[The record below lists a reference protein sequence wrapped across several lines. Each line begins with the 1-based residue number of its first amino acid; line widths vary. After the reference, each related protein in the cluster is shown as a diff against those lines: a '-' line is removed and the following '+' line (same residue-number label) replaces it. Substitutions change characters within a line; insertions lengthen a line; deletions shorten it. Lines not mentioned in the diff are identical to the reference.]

1 MTLSDKRQEWLRGAY
16 ADRVLE
22 MALELQKSI
31 TEFVDSAIRTAASE
45 RLRGHYDYL
54 IDLTA
59 EEQTYLEEHTVDVLL
74 SRLRDDHDYALRQKY
89 ALQMRQAA
97 GLFQMDSADAV
108 YHFDESAFDA
118 SMARAFADLDVT
130 DDDRGMMRE
139 IVLRY
144 LWPRLRHAHGNLRSS
159 AVDHLKR
166 LNPESISPHAE
177 FAVDVG
183 WMKLAQHAASR
194 IEMYPAA
201 WKVQIR
207 GGKEKF
213 GCLVL
218 HIGCDYSARGCRS
231 EVERLREEIRLRS
244 LATCEVCG
252 ALGRL
257 RLSSFAKTVCDRHV
271 GILGDLREDDGLWS
285 DPWKWHEDGD
295 QYPSEAAELLKDLEP
310 VRPRPKEQHVVDL
323 FKLSDIGKRIDED
336 TWKRS
341 GREQELLIE
350 FGYALEDSAKGAC
363 VKVEYLNEYI
373 WNEIGGWKGV
383 QPLSDEDREFLQGY
397 LRGLI
402 DFEYERIRRK
412 QEREI
417 IDHTLPSNEVGNQI
431 ERDLGRLVHQQ
442 GLLVEIAAALEVA
455 VTAALSV
462 SDEYIDDWLRD
473 EVERLHGVQSLSE
486 DDREWLHRYLRNLVI
501 DQGARRLKR
510 ASDE

>member
-1 MTLSDKRQEWLRGAY
+1 MALSDKRQQWLRGAY

-218 HIGCDYSARGCRS
+218 HIDCDYGARGCRS

-252 ALGRL
+252 RLGRL
-257 RLSSFAKTVCDRHV
+257 RISSFAKTVCDKHAV
-271 GILGDLREDDGLWS
+271 ILGDMRDDDGRWS
-285 DPWKWHEDGD
+285 DPWIWHEEGD
-295 QYPSEAAELLKDLEP
+295 EYPASAAEQLKNMEP
-310 VRPRPKEQHVVDL
+310 VKPRPTEHVVDL
-323 FKLSDIGKRIDED
+323 LPLSDIGKRIDED
-336 TWKRS
+336 TWQRS

-350 FGYALEDSAKGAC
+350 FGHALEDSAKGSC
-363 VKVEYLNEYI
+363 VKVEYLDKYVRDEVA
-373 WNEIGGWKGV
+373 GWRGV
-383 QPLSDEDREFLQGY
+383 QPLSDADREFLRGY
-397 LRGLI
+397 LRALI
-402 DFEYERIRRK
+402 DWEYARVRTV
-412 QEREI
+412 QERRI
-417 IDHTLPSNEVGNQI
+417 ADLTLSDIGKQI
-431 ERDLGRLVHQQ
+431 HDDILKRLERY
-442 GLLVEIAAALEVA
+442 GLLVQFAGELETA
-455 VTAALSV
+455 VTAALTV
-462 SDEYIDDWLRD
+462 ADEDVDAWLLD
-473 EVERLHGVQSLSE
+473 EVERLQGSQPLSDE
-486 DDREWLHRYLRNLVI
+486 EREWLRRYLKNLVI
-501 DQGARRLKR
+501 DEGVRRKR
-510 ASDE
+510 QSGE